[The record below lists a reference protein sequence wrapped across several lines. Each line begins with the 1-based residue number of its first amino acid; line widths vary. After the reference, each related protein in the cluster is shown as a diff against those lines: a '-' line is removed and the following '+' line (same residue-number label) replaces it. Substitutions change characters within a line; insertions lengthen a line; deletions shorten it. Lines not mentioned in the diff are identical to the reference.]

1 MTNHITNHMTNQ
13 MANQINQSG
22 IDRVVLYLEN
32 GHQPMAELHHYDGS
46 INVIHWDDIY
56 ERKAYFEPFFTAYVR
71 FEDNR
76 FVKEPEKF
84 FYDVDHIAD
93 GITCGV
99 FECTEEVAKEI
110 DRFCDPK
117 SWDKI
122 TEIDSFCGSP
132 SIDLAS
138 KRKEIFADHIDR
150 KVELSREYYALRM
163 ECKSENEEKMQ
174 EIKKEYFD
182 LLDEDQ
188 KLAIILHNKFC
199 KLTSECYLCYEAT
212 KDAIHDFNG
221 NEHSKYLQNARLML
235 SNFSYEDIIKMIN
248 IIPN

>member
-1 MTNHITNHMTNQ
+1 M
-13 MANQINQSG
+13 INQSG
-22 IDRVVLYLEN
+22 LDRVVLYLEN
-32 GHQPMAELHHYDGS
+32 GRQPMAELHHYDGS
-46 INVIHWDDIY
+46 INVIHWDNIY
-56 ERKAYFEPFFTAYVR
+56 ERKTYFEPFFTAYVR

-84 FYDVDHIAD
+84 FYDVNLIAD

-110 DRFCDPK
+110 DRFCNPK
-117 SWDKI
+117 LWDKI
-122 TEIDSFCGSP
+122 TEEDSFCWSP
-132 SIDLAS
+132 SIDLSS
-138 KRKEIFADHIDR
+138 KRKKVDHIDR
-150 KVELSREYYALRM
+150 KVELSNLYYTLRM

-188 KLAIILHNKFC
+188 KLAIILHDKFC
-199 KLTSECYLCYEAT
+199 KLVAPDCYWTYET
-212 KDAIHDFNG
+212 NSDAIHDFSG
-221 NEHSKYLQNARLML
+221 GYEHSEYLQTARVML